1 MKNGRTGSNY
11 VEPPDDSR
19 MEGYKTNRTDAG
31 SMCCTGMQNVDLKN
45 GNTELSDIE
54 SAEAWSYPEV
64 ENCAED
70 SIPEGAEPGDGFIR
84 RRNQTERDN
93 PEGSRDSPVP
103 GGAAQ
108 EGQTQDGQ
116 VQRGQGPHAAV
127 EEEQKTLFLP
137 DVISMTKYFCDHYK
151 LALYSY
157 LNHCLRDG
165 SLARTVG
172 FSFHDTWLNKR
183 SCDFPAF
190 SYWKIDRE
198 SFYTDVSVHL
208 SLKTGRGIRHWDGTL
223 VIWCSFPEDDED
235 DAVDDTLFMC
245 PEGHPAGC
253 PEMPDDGFIYMIED
267 LVPGTPN
274 RNDYWKLSPF
284 LVPYYRNEDMD
295 HVTERIWM
303 KYIPEALGDY
313 RRRDAFEL
321 AEKMGLR
328 VETYPLHKREGVA
341 GILFFQ
347 DDEIAVLEKDTPPG
361 SPHRIIR
368 IPGRTIVIN
377 ENLRQHNYPQFDIYH
392 ECIHYEEH
400 YLFYRLQG
408 LRCNDA
414 ERIRT
419 IEVPIKTQP
428 KIYDETVVTDSADD
442 DSSTG
447 EKSKDG
453 EGKKKAWNDPVYFME
468 KQANRGAFGLMMPA
482 ASTHE
487 MIRSECGRARK
498 NVLAE
503 TGHSYR
509 HSGELYE
516 DVGKEISR
524 RLHVPH
530 FRIRAR
536 LIQLGYIEARG
547 SLNYADRKLIQ
558 PFAFDKEAWREM
570 THTFV
575 VNGNQI
581 QRMITDSEDFCK
593 VMESG
598 EYIYAD
604 GHIVKNG
611 ERYVRQVEDRKEGP
625 RLLLTDWAN
634 RHVDECCLRF
644 VRVYVQTGVGRYEFG
659 RMYYDAEFIARTRFY
674 VNDFLN
680 REKLGDMDD
689 IDARM
694 LYRQRF
700 PKQFIDAFQYLRVS
714 NGISM
719 KDMADKLGMNQVTLK
734 RWIESPAKYRNEDF
748 LTAVSLVLKLPDW
761 ISRLLFKRAAVFL
774 DEDSARHMAL
784 DYILRVQSCDGI
796 KAANEYL
803 TRHGFNPLTL

>member
-11 VEPPDDSR
+11 VEPPDESR
-19 MEGYKTNRTDAG
+19 MEGYKTDHTDTG
-31 SMCCTGMQNVDLKN
+31 SKCCTGRQNDDLKY
-45 GNTELSDIE
+45 GYTELNDRE
-54 SAEAWSYPEV
+54 SEESWRYPEV
-64 ENCAED
+64 ENCAGD
-70 SIPEGAEPGDGFIR
+70 IIPERAEPRDGFIR
-84 RRNQTERDN
+84 NQEQTNRDD
-93 PEGSRDSPVP
+93 PKGCRESPVLD
-103 GGAAQ
+103 GAVQ
-108 EGQTQDGQ
+108 EGQIHREQDL
-116 VQRGQGPHAAV
+116 HTAA
-127 EEEQKTLFLP
+127 EEEKKTLFLP

-151 LALYSY
+151 LTMYSH

-172 FSFHDTWLNKR
+172 FSFLDTWLNKH
-183 SCDFPAF
+183 SCEFPAF

-208 SLKTGRGIRHWDGTL
+208 SLNTRNGIRHWYGTM
-223 VIWCSFPEDDED
+223 VIWCGFPEDDED
-235 DAVDDTLFMC
+235 EAADDTVFMC
-245 PEGHPAGC
+245 PDVPN
-253 PEMPDDGFIYMIED
+253 DGFIYVIED
-267 LVPGTPN
+267 LVSGSPD
-274 RNDYWKLSPF
+274 RSDYWKLSPF

-295 HVTERIWM
+295 HVTEKLWS

-321 AEKMGLR
+321 AERMGLR
-328 VETYPLHKREGVA
+328 VATLPLHKQEGVA

-414 ERIRT
+414 KRIRT
-419 IEVPIKTQP
+419 IEVSVETHPRLF
-428 KIYDETVVTDSADD
+428 DETVITDGAVDT
-442 DSSTG
+442 STV
-447 EKSKDG
+447 EERAWDG
-453 EGKKKAWNDPVYFME
+453 EGKKKAWSDPVYFME

-482 ASTHE
+482 VSTHE
-487 MIRSECGRARK
+487 MIRSECERARK

-524 RLHVPH
+524 RLNIPH

-536 LIQLGYIEARG
+536 FIQLGYIEARG

-558 PFAFDKEAWREM
+558 PFAFDKEAWREI

-575 VNGNQI
+575 VNGNQV
-581 QRMITDSEDFCK
+581 QRMMTDSDDFRK

-598 EYIYAD
+598 EYVYAD
-604 GHIVKNG
+604 GHVVKNG
-611 ERYVRQVEDRKEGP
+611 ERYVRHVEDRKEGP
-625 RLLLTDWAN
+625 RLLLTEWAN

-761 ISRLLFKRAAVFL
+761 ISRLLFKRAAVVL

-784 DYILRVQSCDGI
+784 DYILRVQSCDGL

>member
-19 MEGYKTNRTDAG
+19 MEGYKTDHTDTG
-31 SMCCTGMQNVDLKN
+31 SKCCTGRQNDDLKY
-45 GNTELSDIE
+45 GYTELNDKE
-54 SAEAWSYPEV
+54 SKESWRYPEV
-64 ENCAED
+64 ENCAGD
-70 SIPEGAEPGDGFIR
+70 IIPERAEP
-84 RRNQTERDN
+84 Q
-93 PEGSRDSPVP
+93 
-103 GGAAQ
+103 
-108 EGQTQDGQ
+108 
-116 VQRGQGPHAAV
+116 
-127 EEEQKTLFLP
+127 TLFLP

-151 LALYSY
+151 LTMYSH

-165 SLARTVG
+165 SLARIVG
-172 FSFHDTWLNKR
+172 FSFLDTWLNKQ
-183 SCDFPAF
+183 SCEFPAF

-208 SLKTGRGIRHWDGTL
+208 SLNTRNGIRHWYGTM
-223 VIWCSFPEDDED
+223 VIWCGFPEDDED
-235 DAVDDTLFMC
+235 EAADDTVFMC
-245 PEGHPAGC
+245 PDV
-253 PEMPDDGFIYMIED
+253 PDDGFIYVIED
-267 LVPGTPN
+267 LVSGSPD
-274 RNDYWKLSPF
+274 RSDYWKLSPF

-295 HVTERIWM
+295 HVTEKLWS

-321 AEKMGLR
+321 AERMGLR
-328 VETYPLHKREGVA
+328 VATLPLHKQEGVA

-414 ERIRT
+414 KRIRT
-419 IEVPIKTQP
+419 IEVSVKTRP
-428 KIYDETVVTDSADD
+428 RLFDETVITDGAVDT
-442 DSSTG
+442 SSVE
-447 EKSKDG
+447 EKARDG
-453 EGKKKAWNDPVYFME
+453 EGKKKAWSDPVYFME

-482 ASTHE
+482 MSTHE
-487 MIRSECGRARK
+487 MIRSECERARK
-498 NVLAE
+498 NVLME

-524 RLHVPH
+524 RLNIPH

-536 LIQLGYIEARG
+536 FIQLGYIEARG

-558 PFAFDKEAWREM
+558 PFAFDKETWREM

-575 VNGNQI
+575 VNGNQV
-581 QRMITDSEDFCK
+581 QRMMTDSDDFRK

-598 EYIYAD
+598 EYVYAD
-604 GHIVKNG
+604 GHVVKNG

-625 RLLLTDWAN
+625 RLLLTEWAN

-761 ISRLLFKRAAVFL
+761 ISRLLFKRAAVVL

-784 DYILRVQSCDGI
+784 DYILRVQSCDGL